1 MSKRNRMFLAIVSSV
16 MLVAVAL
23 GLWGRL
29 GPMSTQV
36 SQALASNAQHVET
49 DEKMGD
55 HPDEARQFRALSMM
69 DENGNIPADG
79 LFTAAQ
85 QMSDMR
91 LQQGEQSAGD
101 HQRWLDMDRPRK
113 YRWPR
118 AFHHYS
124 PR

>member
-85 QMSDMR
+85 QMNDMR
-91 LQQGEQSAGD
+91 LQQG
-101 HQRWLDMDRPRK
+101 R
-113 YRWPR
+113 
-118 AFHHYS
+118 
-124 PR
+124 